1 MSRQTAKFSA
11 AIKRAKRLYKTGRY
25 KTFGDAVKAAYKKG
39 KTKTVG
45 SHKKK
50 KAIPTKIKTKG
61 KTHYNWLNPKVT
73 RQPIRPKTK
82 GSRGVGSVGSPFKN
96 MSEVKAKNK
105 ESGFYFFS
113 PGTMKFFKSRVVSPL
128 LMGRYFITSET
139 FVSSDGKFSE
149 KTFAIRWAEN
159 NGNIKTLEVGGKT
172 KFKTKDAAR
181 QAITDHWFKT

>member
-73 RQPIRPKTK
+73 RQPVNKKGKSRGMGAVSNYLTFPVIYWRVVKDEKIPFVQKGGSFITLKGQKIHWQFNESRVAQSWLKKHKTK
-82 GSRGVGSVGSPFKN
+82 
-96 MSEVKAKNK
+96 
-105 ESGFYFFS
+105 
-113 PGTMKFFKSRVVSPL
+113 
-128 LMGRYFITSET
+128 
-139 FVSSDGKFSE
+139 
-149 KTFAIRWAEN
+149 
-159 NGNIKTLEVGGKT
+159 T
-172 KFKTKDAAR
+172 KL
-181 QAITDHWFKT
+181 